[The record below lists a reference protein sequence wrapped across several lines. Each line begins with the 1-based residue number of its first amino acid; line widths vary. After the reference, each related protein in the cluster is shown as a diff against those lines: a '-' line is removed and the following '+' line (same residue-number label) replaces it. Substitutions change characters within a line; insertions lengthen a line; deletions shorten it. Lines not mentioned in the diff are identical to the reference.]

1 VLNDK
6 IEDVASISV
15 LRSFTIYTLI
25 HTTNKEENI
34 VTIKANHDW
43 TIIQIKSLWLRLL
56 KVWPLSNN
64 KEESMAVMKEAIARG
79 SVVEE

>member
-43 TIIQIKSLWLRLL
+43 IIIQIKSL
-56 KVWPLSNN
+56 
-64 KEESMAVMKEAIARG
+64 
-79 SVVEE
+79 

>member
-1 VLNDK
+1 
-6 IEDVASISV
+6 
-15 LRSFTIYTLI
+15 
-25 HTTNKEENI
+25 
-34 VTIKANHDW
+34 
-43 TIIQIKSLWLRLL
+43 L